1 MPREA
6 GGQTGKT
13 GRGSNQA
20 RASIGVGRVAHAVP
34 DGYTV
39 IFGNWGTHV
48 LNGAIEQRHRA
59 SAANAVKRALAVTSA
74 TRAASLPD
82 VPAISEFVPGFE
94 ALSWFGVV
102 APRAIPT
109 AIAETLNRQV
119 NAGLADPKIK
129 ESIASWGEAV
139 FAVSIT
145 ESVKFIA
152 DQNAKWGTVIRT
164 AGIRAE

>member
-1 MPREA
+1 MEYIKA
-6 GGQTGKT
+6 G
-13 GRGSNQA
+13 R
-20 RASIGVGRVAHAVP
+20 
-34 DGYTV
+34 
-39 IFGNWGTHV
+39 
-48 LNGAIEQRHRA
+48 L
-59 SAANAVKRALAVTSA
+59 RALAVTSA
-74 TRAASLPD
+74 TRAAALPD

-102 APRAIPT
+102 APRAIP
-109 AIAETLNRQV
+109 AVIAETLNRQV

-129 ESIASWGEAV
+129 EFIASWGETV

-152 DQNAKWGTVIRT
+152 DQNEKWGTVIRT